1 MSYNGDREGNVSKSI
16 GWLWGSMGDIYAC
29 LLLKWEPYCA
39 YGVKWSFKL
48 VILLL
53 EKDSLALKGFGIGGR
68 NSDCYY

>member
-1 MSYNGDREGNVSKSI
+1 
-16 GWLWGSMGDIYAC
+16 MGDIYAC